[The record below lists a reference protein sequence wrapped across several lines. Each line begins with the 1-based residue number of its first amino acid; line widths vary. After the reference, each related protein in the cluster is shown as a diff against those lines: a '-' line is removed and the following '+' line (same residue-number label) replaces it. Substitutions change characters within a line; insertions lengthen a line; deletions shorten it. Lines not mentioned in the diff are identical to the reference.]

1 MLLSYNLLKPRFI
14 VYLPTYSYKNNS
26 ILYFYLLYSHDGIAQ
41 SITVNDTYTAQNLVN
56 IQTTVL
62 APLHQHSVS
71 GDTFSG
77 TQKSYGSLIPER
89 AVSFPRRNSLSTWS
103 ISKRLDL

>member
-1 MLLSYNLLKPRFI
+1 MM
-14 VYLPTYSYKNNS
+14 
-26 ILYFYLLYSHDGIAQ
+26 GIAQ

-56 IQTTVL
+56 ILTNNSTCSTTSTY
-62 APLHQHSVS
+62 SVS

-89 AVSFPRRNSLSTWS
+89 AVSLPRRNSF
-103 ISKRLDL
+103 KHFEYQ